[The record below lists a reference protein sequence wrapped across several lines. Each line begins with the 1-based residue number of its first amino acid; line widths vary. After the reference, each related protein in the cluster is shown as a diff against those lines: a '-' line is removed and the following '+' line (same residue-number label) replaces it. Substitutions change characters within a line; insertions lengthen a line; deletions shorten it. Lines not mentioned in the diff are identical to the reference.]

1 LISIDK
7 LLSQSRFSR
16 GGFFYETKGATLLFI
31 MTKFK
36 YENGIAFMRDSFVPF
51 KEATISI
58 ASSPVLYGL
67 AVYTV
72 FSINWNDK
80 EKKLYAFRLKDHY
93 ARLVNSARIMGL
105 DSFTKKWPYE
115 KFEKTMLELVRK
127 NDIKEDALVR
137 ISIFI
142 DAVIAGTKI
151 TGLPVAL
158 SAFIYPLGR
167 ILNPKGIKVCV
178 SSWRHNPDDVI
189 PNRAKVN
196 GAYVSNC
203 LMKNEAL
210 QNGYDDAI
218 SLDHSGHVTEGT
230 VANLFLVRNG
240 KIITP
245 SVSSDILEGITRNS
259 IMIMARDL
267 KIPVEERQVDRTELY
282 IADEAF
288 ICGSSARVV
297 PIISID
303 KRPIGTV
310 NIAGKVGPIASN
322 LAEKYLAAQ
331 KGMTKEYKE
340 WRTEVK

>member
-1 LISIDK
+1 
-7 LLSQSRFSR
+7 
-16 GGFFYETKGATLLFI
+16 

-36 YENGIAFMRDSFVPF
+36 YENGTAFMRDSFVPF
-51 KEATISI
+51 KEASLSI

-72 FSINWNDK
+72 FSLNWNEK
-80 EKKLYAFRLKDHY
+80 EGKLYAFRLADHY
-93 ARLVNSARIMGL
+93 KRLVNSAKIMGFTGA
-105 DSFTKKWPYE
+105 DGKSFTKKWPYE

-127 NDIKEDALVR
+127 NQVQEDALVR
-137 ISIFI
+137 ISIFV
-142 DAVIAGTKI
+142 DAIIAGTKI

-158 SAFIYPLGR
+158 SAFVYPLGK
-167 ILNPKGIKVCV
+167 ILNPKGINVCV
-178 SSWRHNPDDVI
+178 SSWRHNPDECL

-230 VANLFLVRNG
+230 VANLFLVRTDSSG
-240 KIITP
+240 QAKLITP
-245 SVSSDILEGITRNS
+245 SISSDILEGITRNS
-259 IMIMARDL
+259 IMAIAGDL
-267 KIPVEERQVDRTELY
+267 EIEVEERQVDRTELY

-297 PIISID
+297 PILSFD
-303 KRPIGTV
+303 KRFVGSEGK
-310 NIAGKVGPIASN
+310 AGKAGPIALK

-331 KGMTKEYKE
+331 RGTSKEYKE
-340 WRTEVK
+340 WRMEVK

>member
-1 LISIDK
+1 
-7 LLSQSRFSR
+7 
-16 GGFFYETKGATLLFI
+16 

-36 YENGIAFMRDSFVPF
+36 YENGTAFMRDSFVPF
-51 KEATISI
+51 KEASLSI

-72 FSINWNDK
+72 FSLNWNDV
-80 EKKLYAFRLKDHY
+80 EGKLYAFRFADHY
-93 ARLVNSARIMGL
+93 KRLVNSAKIMGF
-105 DSFTKKWPYE
+105 DSFTKKWPYG

-142 DAVIAGTKI
+142 DAIIAGTKI

-158 SAFIYPLGR
+158 SAFVYPLGK

-218 SLDHSGHVTEGT
+218 PLDHSGHVTEGT
-230 VANLFLVRNG
+230 VANLFLVRIDSSG
-240 KIITP
+240 QAKLITP
-245 SVSSDILEGITRNS
+245 SVSSDILEGITRAS
-259 IMIMARDL
+259 IMSIAHDL
-267 KIPVEERQVDRTELY
+267 KISVEERQVDRTELY

-288 ICGSSARVV
+288 ICGSSARIV
-297 PIISID
+297 PILSID
-303 KRPIGTV
+303 KRPVGTI
-310 NIAGKVGPIASN
+310 NIAGKVGPIASK

-340 WRTEVK
+340 WRMEVK

>member
-1 LISIDK
+1 
-7 LLSQSRFSR
+7 
-16 GGFFYETKGATLLFI
+16 

-36 YENGIAFMRDSFVPF
+36 YENGTAFMRDSFVPF
-51 KEATISI
+51 KEASLSI

-72 FSINWNDK
+72 FSLNWNEK
-80 EKKLYAFRLKDHY
+80 EGKLYAFRLADHY
-93 ARLVNSARIMGL
+93 KRLVNSAKIMG
-105 DSFTKKWPYE
+105 FGGFEKKWPYE

-127 NDIKEDALVR
+127 NQIQEDALVR
-137 ISIFI
+137 ISIFV
-142 DAVIAGTKI
+142 DAIIAGTKI

-158 SAFIYPLGR
+158 SAFVYPLGK
-167 ILNPKGIKVCV
+167 ILNPKGINVCV
-178 SSWRHNPDDVI
+178 SSWRHNPDECL

-230 VANLFLVRNG
+230 VANLFLVRTDSSG
-240 KIITP
+240 QAKLITP

-259 IMIMARDL
+259 IMTIAEIL
-267 KIPVEERQVDRTELY
+267 KLKLKSGKSTAPNSTLPTKPSS
-282 IADEAF
+282 A
-288 ICGSSARVV
+288 GSSARVI

-303 KRPIGTV
+303 KRPIGTSK
-310 NIAGKVGPIASN
+310 AGPIASK

-331 KGMTKEYKE
+331 NGTSKEYKE
-340 WRTEVK
+340 WRMEVK

>member
-1 LISIDK
+1 MS
-7 LLSQSRFSR
+7 
-16 GGFFYETKGATLLFI
+16 
-31 MTKFK
+31 KFK
-36 YENGIAFMRDSFVPF
+36 YENGVAFMRDSFVQF
-51 KEATISI
+51 KSATLSI

-72 FSINWNDK
+72 FSLNWNDK

-93 ARLVNSARIMGL
+93 VRLVNSAKIMGF
-105 DSFTKKWPYE
+105 DSSIKKWPYE
-115 KFEKTMLELVRK
+115 KFEKTILELVRK
-127 NDIKEDALVR
+127 NQIKEDALVR

-142 DAVIAGTKI
+142 DAIIAGTKI
-151 TGLPVAL
+151 SGLPVSL
-158 SAFIYPLGR
+158 SAFVYPLGQ
-167 ILNPKGIKVCV
+167 ILPKSGIKVCV

-240 KIITP
+240 KLITP

-288 ICGSSARVV
+288 ICGSSARIV
-297 PIISID
+297 PILSID
-303 KRPIGTV
+303 KRKIGSSLPGQP
-310 NIAGKVGPIASN
+310 AGKIGPITSK
-322 LAEKYLAAQ
+322 LAEKYLATQ
-331 KGMTKEYKE
+331 KGTSKEYKE
-340 WRTEVK
+340 WRMEVKL

>member
-1 LISIDK
+1 
-7 LLSQSRFSR
+7 
-16 GGFFYETKGATLLFI
+16 

-36 YENGIAFMRDSFVPF
+36 YENGTAFMRDSFVPF
-51 KEATISI
+51 KEASLSI

-72 FSINWNDK
+72 FSLNWNEK
-80 EKKLYAFRLKDHY
+80 EGKLYAFRLADHY
-93 ARLVNSARIMGL
+93 KRLVNSAKIMGFTGA
-105 DSFTKKWPYE
+105 DGKSFTKKWPYE

-127 NDIKEDALVR
+127 NQIQEDALVR
-137 ISIFI
+137 ISIFV
-142 DAVIAGTKI
+142 DAIIAGTKI

-158 SAFIYPLGR
+158 SAFVYPLGK
-167 ILNPKGIKVCV
+167 ILNPKGINVCV
-178 SSWRHNPDDVI
+178 SSWRHNPDECL

-240 KIITP
+240 KLITP

-259 IMIMARDL
+259 IMTIARDL
-267 KIPVEERQVDRTELY
+267 EIEVEEREVDRTELY

-288 ICGSSARVV
+288 ICGSSARVI

-303 KRPIGTV
+303 KRPISTSK
-310 NIAGKVGPIASN
+310 AGPIASK
-322 LAEKYLAAQ
+322 LAERYLAAQ
-331 KGMTKEYKE
+331 RGTSKEYKE
-340 WRTEVK
+340 WRMEVK

>member
-1 LISIDK
+1 
-7 LLSQSRFSR
+7 LLTDVFCELL
-16 GGFFYETKGATLLFI
+16 GGFFYGKKGATLLF

-36 YENGIAFMRDSFVPF
+36 YVNGIAFMRDSFVPF
-51 KEATISI
+51 KEATMSI

-72 FSINWNDK
+72 FSLNWNEK
-80 EKKLYAFRLKDHY
+80 EGKLYAFRLADHY
-93 ARLVNSARIMGL
+93 KRLVNSAKIIGF

-115 KFEKTMLELVRK
+115 KFEKTMLELIRQ
-127 NDIKEDALVR
+127 NNIKEDALVR

-158 SAFIYPLGR
+158 SAFIYPLGK

-240 KIITP
+240 KLITP
-245 SVSSDILEGITRNS
+245 SVSSDILEGITRAS
-259 IMIMARDL
+259 VMAIAHDL

-288 ICGSSARVV
+288 ICGSSARIV
-297 PIISID
+297 PILSID
-303 KRPIGTV
+303 KRLVGSGK
-310 NIAGKVGPIASN
+310 IAGKIGPIASK
-322 LAEKYLAAQ
+322 LAERYLAAQ
-331 KGMTKEYKE
+331 KGTSKEYKE
-340 WRTEVK
+340 WRMEVK